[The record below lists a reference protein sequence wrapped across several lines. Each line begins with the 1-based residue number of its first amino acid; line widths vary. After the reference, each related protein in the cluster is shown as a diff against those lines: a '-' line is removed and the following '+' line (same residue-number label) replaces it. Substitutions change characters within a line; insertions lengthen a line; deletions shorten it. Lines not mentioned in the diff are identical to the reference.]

1 LRRRKLSRR
10 DFLKVTGA
18 GVAGAA
24 LLGAA
29 GCGGGDGQN
38 GGQGGQGGGNS
49 LEMWLFSEERA
60 DWIRQVLDSEVWTA
74 DNADVEVNLRVF
86 PYEQMHDRLQT
97 ALVSGRGAPDLADVE
112 ISRFSPYIGGGEV
125 PFVPLNERIGSE
137 IDNIYTPAGTDP
149 WTWEDQIYGLGN
161 ELNTCVLAYRQD
173 IMEEAGIQTP
183 FETWDQVIEAG
194 RQISN
199 ADRKMFAIHDQAFGD
214 HYIMSQSAGTT
225 YFDEQGNYIGDNEQ
239 SVEAMQFLRDLVYEH
254 QIAGIAPV
262 SGADTWYPPEYRAAF
277 RAGRFV
283 ALFGPPWH
291 LAMLPLDVPDQSGQ
305 WAVQELPQGVGEGIP
320 TAQFGGTGQCITVQ
334 SQNQDLAWELIRTL
348 NLTTEGVLAD
358 FRLRTV
364 YPTYR
369 PAYEEE
375 ALQQPNEYFGES
387 LGELYSSLAP
397 RLVQFNQSPQWAEA
411 TEAIIREVIT
421 PVMQDRAQAAE
432 ALRRVRSA
440 IEEG

>member
-1 LRRRKLSRR
+1 MRRRLSRR

-29 GCGGGDGQN
+29 GCGGGQE
-38 GGQGGQGGGNS
+38 GGQGGGNS

-60 DWIRQVLDSEVWTA
+60 AWLKKVLDSEVWTA
-74 DNADVEVNLRVF
+74 DHADVKVNLRVF

-97 ALVSGRGAPDLADVE
+97 ALVSGQGAPDLADVE
-112 ISRFSPYIGGGEV
+112 ISRFSPYIGEDEV
-125 PFVPLNERIGSE
+125 PFVPLNERIGNE
-137 IDNIYTPAGTDP
+137 IDNVYTSAATDP
-149 WTWEDQIYGLGN
+149 WAWEDQIYGLGN
-161 ELNTCVLAYRQD
+161 ELNTVVLAYRQD
-173 IMEEAGIQTP
+173 LMEEAGIQTP
-183 FETWDQVIEAG
+183 FKTWDQTIEAG
-194 RQISN
+194 KQISN

-214 HYIMSQSAGTT
+214 HYIMAQSAGTA
-225 YFDEQGNYIGDNEQ
+225 YFDKQGNYIADNEQ
-239 SVEAMQFLRDLVYEH
+239 SVEAMQFLHDLVYEH
-254 QIAGIAPV
+254 QIADIAPV
-262 SGADTWYPPEYRAAF
+262 TGGDTWYPPQYRAAF

-283 ALFGPPWH
+283 AFFGPPWH

-334 SQNQDLAWELIRTL
+334 SQNPDLAWELIRTC

-358 FRLRTV
+358 FKLRTV

-369 PAYEEE
+369 PAYDDQ
-375 ALQQPNEYFGES
+375 ALQQPDEYFGQKF
-387 LGELYSSLAP
+387 GPLYSSLAP
-397 RLVQFNQSPQWAEA
+397 RLVPFYQSPQWAEA
-411 TEAIIREVIT
+411 TEAIIRDAVT

-432 ALRRVRSA
+432 ALRQVRST
-440 IEEG
+440 IEES